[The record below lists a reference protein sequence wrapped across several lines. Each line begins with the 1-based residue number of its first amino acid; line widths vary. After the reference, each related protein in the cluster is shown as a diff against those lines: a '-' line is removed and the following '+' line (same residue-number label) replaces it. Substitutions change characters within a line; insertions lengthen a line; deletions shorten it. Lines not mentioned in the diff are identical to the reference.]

1 MGNIIG
7 LILVL
12 SISILQSGNIIV
24 QSVIQNKESL
34 NYLQFASDEITL
46 LDGTTSNENHSQIE
60 EALNAI
66 KLYDEFLSN
75 ESSFLG
81 VNMLDMRTP
90 TGEPNRRY
98 YAEYAVVD
106 SDGDEIPEL
115 HVRTG
120 REYFIF
126 TYKDNK
132 IDILESYFSN
142 PLHHH
147 PLKDGG
153 FIEDSDQAGSDLY
166 YNYYRLDANANVIE
180 DLWFYREDIN
190 ENRVYD
196 KEDTYIFDD
205 IAYTKEDWDR
215 KSEKY
220 LILDMNQLEHIRNAA
235 DWRGYRPLEWKWF

>member
-1 MGNIIG
+1 MSNVIC
-7 LILVL
+7 LILGL

-24 QSVIQNKESL
+24 QSLIQNKEGL
-34 NYLQFASDEITL
+34 NYLQFAIDEITL
-46 LDGTTSNENHSQIE
+46 QDDATSNENYSQSEETSKAIE
-60 EALNAI
+60 
-66 KLYDEFLSN
+66 LYDEFLSN
-75 ESSFLG
+75 EISALG
-81 VNMLDMRTP
+81 VTMFDMRIP

-106 SDGDEIPEL
+106 SNGDEIPEL

-120 REYFIF
+120 REYYIF

-132 IDILESYFSN
+132 MDILESYFSN

-180 DLWFYREDIN
+180 DLWFYREDSN

-205 IAYTKEDWDR
+205 IAYTKEDWER